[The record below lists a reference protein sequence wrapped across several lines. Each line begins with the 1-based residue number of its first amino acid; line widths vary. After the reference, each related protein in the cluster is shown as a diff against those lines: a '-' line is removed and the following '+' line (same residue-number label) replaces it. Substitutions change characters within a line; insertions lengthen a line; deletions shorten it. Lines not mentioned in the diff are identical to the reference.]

1 MARRVGLA
9 EARRRVA
16 ALRPWRLAGRSL
28 YRSVET
34 GDFAGALRLLN
45 KIARVA
51 EEMEHHP
58 DVEIG
63 YGYLRIRLTTHDAGG
78 LTDLD
83 FRLAE
88 RIEEIIRRASRARRE
103 A

>member
-1 MARRVGLA
+1 VGLA

-16 ALRPWRLAGRSL
+16 SLRPWRLAGRSL

-78 LTDLD
+78 PHGP
-83 FRLAE
+83 RLQ
-88 RIEEIIRRASRARRE
+88 ASREDRGDLSE
-103 A
+103 G